1 MNELKH
7 TPGPWAWR
15 RFGDTYTLHAD
26 HGGGETI
33 IGAIPHGEM
42 KYPVVAMS
50 IEGRLSDVDP
60 DHPNAKLLKA
70 APDLLKAAEAAI
82 AYDNAIYACAND
94 TDKMYSFCT
103 AEGKDLDALYE
114 DWIYKS
120 KEAIKKA
127 TE

>member
-1 MNELKH
+1 MNQTKH

-26 HGGGETI
+26 HGRRETI

-50 IEGRLSDVDP
+50 IAGRLADIDP

-70 APDLLKAAEAAI
+70 APDLLKALQDIIRLAEHGIEPCVNNSRPEDRPGHRDGLQSLVDFAA
-82 AYDNAIYACAND
+82 
-94 TDKMYSFCT
+94 
-103 AEGKDLDALYE
+103 
-114 DWIYKS
+114 
-120 KEAIKKA
+120 EAIKKA
-127 TE
+127 TI